1 MEAVHM
7 MKGAAVERTGRARW
21 RVDGGVTGLA
31 RAAVV
36 VEAAVRR
43 AAARVLE
50 PEPGQSMVEYA
61 IVLAL
66 VALAAMLAV
75 QLLGTGVAQVFTN
88 ILGKIQNL
96 GT

>member
-1 MEAVHM
+1 MEAVLM
-7 MKGAAVERTGRARW
+7 EKQEAVGRVGRAW
-21 RVDGGVTGLA
+21 RRAGGGATGLI
-31 RAAVV
+31 RTAVV
-36 VEAAVRR
+36 VEAAARR
-43 AAARVLE
+43 AFARVLE